1 MSWATIGSKSC
12 FRLTVYS
19 FFTFDCKE
27 SNQSDF
33 VIYQLV
39 MSMCRIVSCV
49 VGKGCL
55 LWPMW
60 SLDKTR
66 LVFAL
71 LYFIL
76 QSQTCLLLQVSF
88 YLLLCIPIP
97 YDEKCAFFFL
107 VLILESLI
115 GLQGTIQLQLL
126 RHQWLEHRLGLL
138 WYLMVCLGNEPRSF
152 CHFWFCTQVMHFG
165 LFIDYEGY
173 SISSKGFL
181 PIVVEVMVLCSKF
194 ILSHPF

>member
-1 MSWATIGSKSC
+1 MTNVVSWQNSVSLCPALFYTPKPN
-12 FRLTVYS
+12 L
-19 FFTFDCKE
+19 
-27 SNQSDF
+27 F
-33 VIYQLV
+33 VTPGI
-39 MSMCRIVSCV
+39 
-49 VGKGCL
+49 
-55 LWPMW
+55 
-60 SLDKTR
+60 
-66 LVFAL
+66 
-71 LYFIL
+71 
-76 QSQTCLLLQVSF
+76 LLLTTLHSNPLWWKVCF
-88 YLLLCIPIP
+88 F
-97 YDEKCAFFFL
+97 FFFL